1 MSTPE
6 ERRAEFADE
15 LKRVRVE
22 VAKLNGKDFAARLGW
37 GATKVSKIENKR
49 QPPTDAD
56 VLTWMT
62 GAGAS
67 ASEVEHMR
75 SWLRG
80 IVMDEASW
88 KTQLRKGHSARQ
100 TYSKHVEASARR
112 IRVFELVIVPG
123 LVQIAEY
130 ARHVFDTAAAFQQVP
145 IDTEEALSIRMERQH
160 ALYDNAKEIELLI
173 CESALLYYV
182 CPPTVMVAQI
192 DRLLALLGLRP
203 RFGIIPLG
211 TRLPVVPPNG
221 FWIVGE
227 RVLIE
232 TVDTEINTETPSDIE
247 TYNRLMDELW
257 TVAAEGDEARKILVR
272 CSEAAAAAATAVS
285 VSPQEVTS

>member
-15 LKRVRVE
+15 LRRVRLD
-22 VAKLNGKDFAARLGW
+22 ANLNGKEFAARCGW
-37 GATKVSKIENKR
+37 HASKVSKIENKR
-49 QPPTDAD
+49 QDPDDSD
-56 VLTWMT
+56 VLVWMT
-62 GAGAS
+62 TAGAS
-67 ASEVEHMR
+67 ESETERMR

-80 IVMDEASW
+80 ISIDAASW
-88 KTQLRKGHSARQ
+88 KNQLRKGHSARQ
-100 TYSKHVEASARR
+100 SYSKQVEATATR
-112 IRVFELVIVPG
+112 IRVFELIIVPG
-123 LVQIAEY
+123 LVQIADY
-130 ARHVFDTAAAFQQVP
+130 ARCVFDAAAAFQRVP
-145 IDTEEALSIRMERQH
+145 IDTEEALSIRMQRQH

-182 CPPTVMVAQI
+182 CPAEVMVAQI
-192 DRLLALLGLRP
+192 DRLLALIGLRI

-257 TVAAEGDEARKILVR
+257 TVAAEGDEARKILMR
-272 CSEAAAAAATAVS
+272 CSKAASALVTMTNEVP
-285 VSPQEVTS
+285 PQEVM